1 MSRASKEVLDG
12 LHNAV
17 ATALADK
24 IASGSATAGDLS
36 AAIKFLKDNGI
47 DAVATGDNP
56 LARIRDTLPFP
67 NAASVEAEK
76 YN

>member
-1 MSRASKEVLDG
+1 MEVLDG

-17 ATALADK
+17 AEALRLK
-24 IASGSATAGDLS
+24 LSSGSATAGDLS

-47 DAVATGDNP
+47 DAVATEGSS
-56 LARIRDTLPFP
+56 LVSLRDSLPFP
-67 NAASVEAEK
+67 DAASVEREK